1 MKKIDV
7 LINVASFALAISMS
21 AGILLFSRFLP
32 ESLPLFYSL
41 PWGERQ
47 LASHLQFLIIPAT
60 AILVTLIN
68 LTVKKQL
75 HASQSFL
82 KLALD
87 LTSFIVTVI
96 LLITFLKI
104 ILIFI

>member
-32 ESLPLFYSL
+32 ERLPLFYSL

-60 AILVTLIN
+60 AVLVTLIN

-75 HASQSFL
+75 HASQAFL

>member
-32 ESLPLFYSL
+32 ERLPLFYSL

-47 LASHLQFLIIPAT
+47 LVSHLQFLIIPAT
-60 AILVTLIN
+60 AVLVTLIN

-96 LLITFLKI
+96 LLITYLKI

>member
-1 MKKIDV
+1 MQRFYTF
-7 LINVASFALAISMS
+7 INIFSFTLAALMA
-21 AGILLFSRFLP
+21 AVTLLFPRFLP
-32 ESLPLFYSL
+32 ERLPLFYSL

-47 LASHLQFLIIPAT
+47 LVSHLQFLIIPAT
-60 AILVTLIN
+60 AVLVILIN
-68 LTVKKQL
+68 LTAKKQL
-75 HASQSFL
+75 HASQAFL
-82 KLALD
+82 KLTLD

>member
-1 MKKIDV
+1 MQRFYTF
-7 LINVASFALAISMS
+7 INIFSFTLAALMA
-21 AGILLFSRFLP
+21 AVTLLFPRFLP
-32 ESLPLFYSL
+32 ERLPLFYSL

-60 AILVTLIN
+60 AVLVTLIN

-75 HASQSFL
+75 HASQAFL

-87 LTSFIVTVI
+87 LTSFIVTFI